1 MKRELLSKAFG
12 EIDESYI
19 IEAYRPVSEDG
30 SRSPAKNAFMEKNC
44 VIILALA
51 VAIILA
57 LGIVGYAWSHSCF

>member
-1 MKRELLSKAFG
+1 MKRKLLSKAFG

-19 IEAYRPVSEDG
+19 IEAYRPVSEEG
-30 SRSPAKNAFMEKNC
+30 SRSSAKNAHMNKKC

-57 LGIVGYAWSHSCF
+57 LGIVGYAWSRSCF